1 MSGSAFAVTHYAFSS
16 GAGRTSDG
24 NGSHASTL
32 KSPSYTKSVSWQ
44 HYLVLN
50 QYVIYRD
57 ELIARVIDKN
67 GNNMKYKHL
76 ILSLSLIMLGP
87 LAHAEEIGSVDT
99 VFKMIGP
106 DHKIVVEAF
115 DDPDVKNVTCYVSR
129 AKTGGIKGG
138 LGLAE
143 DTSDAAI
150 SCQQVGP
157 IELSDRIKNGKAQ
170 GEVVFK
176 KRTSLVFKSL
186 QVVRFYDAKRNALA
200 YLAYSDKVVE
210 GSPKNAI
217 SAVPVMPWRQ

>member
-1 MSGSAFAVTHYAFSS
+1 M
-16 GAGRTSDG
+16 
-24 NGSHASTL
+24 
-32 KSPSYTKSVSWQ
+32 
-44 HYLVLN
+44 
-50 QYVIYRD
+50 
-57 ELIARVIDKN
+57 N
-67 GNNMKYKHL
+67 GNNMKYKSL
-76 ILSLSLIMLGP
+76 VLFSILLLLGHS
-87 LAHAEEIGSVDT
+87 ARAEQIGSVDT
-99 VFKMIGP
+99 VFKMFGP

-157 IELSDRIKNGKAQ
+157 IELSDKIKNGKAQ

-176 KRTSLVFKSL
+176 KRTSLIFKSL
-186 QVVRFYDAKRNALA
+186 QVVRFYDEKRNTLA
-200 YLAYSDKVVE
+200 YLAYSDKVVD

-217 SAVPVMPWRQ
+217 SAVPVMPWR

>member
-1 MSGSAFAVTHYAFSS
+1 MKKIIRAAILCATMATAVSSFGVQPVSAPYP
-16 GAGRTSDG
+16 
-24 NGSHASTL
+24 L
-32 KSPSYTKSVSWQ
+32 
-44 HYLVLN
+44 
-50 QYVIYRD
+50 
-57 ELIARVIDKN
+57 IDKN

-115 DDPDVKNVTCYVSR
+115 ADPDVKNGATALKNVTCYVSR

-200 YLAYSDKVVE
+200 YLACSDKVVE